1 MAHLV
6 WFSAGVLWAGALA
19 VLVGQARGVRRA
31 RLWWV
36 ALLAAALAWLLGVL
50 AVVAAA
56 RWFPLP
62 WQGAEVWSW
71 PHDAVSGARGW
82 RLGEAQR
89 PLLLLALTAVWAV
102 LLVDAARAER
112 VPSEG
117 YGWAAVLGAGGLA
130 VPAVLAATPVA
141 WVMSWVAL
149 DAAAFVADV
158 GRLSRPKH
166 RNQAVWVLFLRG
178 ASWFMALGGAA
189 AAGGTLAAAGM
200 ALWGGALAL
209 RLTVAAFQ
217 PAVVA
222 SDRPPWRVTLAAANM
237 LATLAAVAWLHRSAA
252 AAPGWM
258 VWGAALLAWW
268 GAWRW
273 GAAGTPLRAVSAG
286 GMALGGLALLS
297 ALAGAWQASLAWAW
311 LAVALPVGMALAPH
325 RGRLLWPFFAVLALP
340 LGLLPFT
347 PGQAAAAVWAPPFHA
362 WMLLAWLA
370 LAASGVALGR
380 QGMRLPA
387 DCPHATREGRAFCL
401 FGLALWAAVVGLGWL
416 WPPLRGVREG
426 QGWLWGLTAL
436 GGAAVWL
443 GMTGR
448 GYLHTD
454 RAEAWVARG
463 AALTTGALFW
473 GAYRSMGR
481 TLRFFSLLLEGE
493 GGVLWAL
500 VLLAMLAV
508 LVQH

>member
-19 VLVGQARGVRRA
+19 VLVGEARGMTRA
-31 RLWWV
+31 RLWWLS
-36 ALLAAALAWLLGVL
+36 LLAAAVAWLLGVL
-50 AVVAAA
+50 AVAAVAG
-56 RWFPLP
+56 WFPVP
-62 WQGAEVWSW
+62 WQGADAWSW
-71 PHDAVSGARGW
+71 LHDAVPGVRVW
-82 RLGEAQR
+82 RLGEAQQ
-89 PLLLLALTAVWAV
+89 PLLVLALTAVWVV

-112 VPSEG
+112 VASEG
-117 YGWAAVLGAGGLA
+117 YGWAALLGLGGLA

-141 WVMSWVAL
+141 WVMFWVAL
-149 DAAAFVADV
+149 DAAAFVADA

-166 RNQAVWVLFLRG
+166 RNQAVWVLFLRS

-189 AAGGTLAAAGM
+189 AAKGALGAVGV

-217 PAVVA
+217 PAVMA
-222 SDRPPWRVTLAAANM
+222 ADRPPWRLALAALNT
-237 LATLAAVAWLHRSAA
+237 LATLAAMGWLHTVGA
-252 AAPGWM
+252 AAPAWM
-258 VWGAALLAWW
+258 LWGTALLAWW

-273 GAAGTPLRAVSAG
+273 GAASTPLRAISAG
-286 GMALGGLALLS
+286 GMALGSLALMG
-297 ALAGAWQASLAWAW
+297 ALAGTWQASLAWAW
-311 LAVALPVGMALAPH
+311 LAVALPLGMALAPH
-325 RGRLLWPFFAVLALP
+325 RGRVLWPFFAALTLP
-340 LGLLPFT
+340 LGLLPLT
-347 PGQAAAAVWAPPFHA
+347 AGQAAAAVWALPFHG

-380 QGMRLPA
+380 QGIRLPA
-387 DCPHATREGRAFCL
+387 DCPKATREGRAFCL
-401 FGLALWAAVVGLGWL
+401 FGLALWAVVLWLGVL
-416 WPPLRGVREG
+416 WPPLRGVGG

-436 GGAAVWL
+436 GAAAVWL
-443 GMTGR
+443 SVTGR

-463 AALTTGALFW
+463 AALAAGTLFW
-473 GAYRSMGR
+473 GTYRLVGR
-481 TLRFFSLLLEGE
+481 TLQFFSLLLEGE